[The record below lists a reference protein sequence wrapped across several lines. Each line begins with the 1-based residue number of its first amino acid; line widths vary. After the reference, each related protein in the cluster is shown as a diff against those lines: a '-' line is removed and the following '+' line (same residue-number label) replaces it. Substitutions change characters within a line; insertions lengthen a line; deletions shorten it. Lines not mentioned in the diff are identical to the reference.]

1 VGRLCSARPFLLFD
15 VRIPAGRHPT
25 CIGEED
31 VVEPRENAGEPL
43 VELRGITKLFGT
55 LVANDAVDLV
65 LYSGEI
71 LALLGENGAGKT
83 TLMNVL
89 YGLYRPDAGEIR
101 VRGQLVRL
109 DGPDVAIRLGIGMVH
124 QHFQLVDAF
133 TVLENVVLG
142 REPIAHGWFD
152 RRKAE
157 EELKSLM
164 ERYGLHVDLHAR
176 AGDLP
181 VGLLQRVE
189 ILKVLYRGAEVL
201 IFDEPTAVLT
211 PQEADALL
219 DIFARLIQ
227 EGKGIVFI
235 THKLREV
242 LKAADRIV
250 VLRRGRIVGRYRRGE
265 VTERELARAMVG
277 EKAEAEFVLR
287 AEEPGE
293 LPSEVRVAGEA
304 PKAVHGRAEE
314 TAEDNGRAPEL
325 EVVDIRDVRRGKAAL
340 AGLSFAVRSGEIYGI
355 AGVAGNGQEALV
367 EALLGLQRVAGVIR
381 LAGEDVIS
389 LPPRARLDRGL
400 GVVPEDRHRHG
411 LILDFALWENLIL
424 NRFHE
429 ERFQRAG
436 FLRLGEAVRYAREAL
451 AKNEVVPEDPFA
463 WARSLSGGNQQ
474 KLILAR
480 EFGRRLRVLVA
491 AQPTRGLDVG
501 AIAYVHRRLRELAAQ
516 GVAVLLISYELDEI
530 LALSHRFGVLYEGR
544 IVGEFTP
551 EAADREAVGLLMAGR
566 RKTGASEGV
575 AGGA

>member
-1 VGRLCSARPFLLFD
+1 MGSFEKV
-15 VRIPAGRHPT
+15 
-25 CIGEED
+25 
-31 VVEPRENAGEPL
+31 GEPL
-43 VELRGITKLFGT
+43 VELRRITKRFGD
-55 LVANDAVDLV
+55 LVANDAVDLT
-65 LYSGEI
+65 LYPGEV

-89 YGLYRPDAGEIR
+89 YGLYRPDSGEIR
-101 VRGQLVRL
+101 VRGRVVRL
-109 DGPDVAIRLGIGMVH
+109 EGPDEAIRLGIGMVH

-142 REPIAHGWFD
+142 REPSARGWFD

-157 EELKSLM
+157 EELEALM
-164 ERYGLHVDLHAR
+164 ERYGLYVDLHAR
-176 AGDLP
+176 AADLP

-219 DIFARLIQ
+219 DVFARLVR

-242 LKAADRIV
+242 LAAADRIV
-250 VLRRGRIVGRYRRGE
+250 VLRRGRVVGRYRRGE

-287 AEEPGE
+287 AEA
-293 LPSEVRVAGEA
+293 AGESIPA
-304 PKAVHGRAEE
+304 AHASEGLPEAARGRTEGLE
-314 TAEDNGRAPEL
+314 RTPEL
-325 EVVDIRDVRRGKAAL
+325 EVVDVREVRRGKSAL
-340 AGLSFAVRSGEIYGI
+340 AGLSFAVRPGEIYGI

-367 EALLGLQRVAGVIR
+367 EALLGLRRVAGSIR
-381 LAGEDVIS
+381 LAGEDVTS

-411 LILDFALWENLIL
+411 LVLEFTLWENLIL

-451 AKNEVVPEDPFA
+451 AKNEVIPEYPFA
-463 WARSLSGGNQQ
+463 RARSLSGGNQQ

-480 EFGRRLRVLVA
+480 EFGRHLRVLVA

-501 AIAYVHRRLRELAAQ
+501 AIAYVHRRLRELSAQ

-530 LALSHRFGVLYEGR
+530 FALAHRFGVLYEGR

-551 EAADREAVGLLMAGR
+551 ATADREDVGLLMAGR
-566 RKTGASEGV
+566 RKTATTEGV
-575 AGGA
+575 VEGA

>member
-1 VGRLCSARPFLLFD
+1 M
-15 VRIPAGRHPT
+15 
-25 CIGEED
+25 EN
-31 VVEPRENAGEPL
+31 RETAGEPL
-43 VELRGITKLFGT
+43 VELRGITKRFGN
-55 LVANDAVDLV
+55 LVANDAVDLS
-65 LYSGEI
+65 LYPGEI

-101 VRGQLVRL
+101 VRGRVVRL

-142 REPIAHGWFD
+142 SRPSTRGWFD
-152 RRKAE
+152 RRRAE
-157 EELKSLM
+157 TELKDLM
-164 ERYGLHVDLHAR
+164 ERYGLSVDLHAR
-176 AGDLP
+176 AADLP

-219 DIFARLIQ
+219 DIFARLVR

-242 LKAADRIV
+242 LAAADRIV
-250 VLRRGRIVGRYRRGE
+250 VLRRGRVVGRYRRGE

-287 AEEPGE
+287 AEAAVEPS
-293 LPSEVRVAGEA
+293 SEVRVTGEA
-304 PKAVHGRAEE
+304 PERAARGQAEVTAEE
-314 TAEDNGRAPEL
+314 GEQTPEL
-325 EVVDIRDVRRGKAAL
+325 EVADVRDVRRGKSAL
-340 AGLSFAVRSGEIYGI
+340 AGVSFAVRPGEIYGI

-367 EALLGLQRVAGVIR
+367 EALLGLRRVAGAIR
-381 LAGEDVIS
+381 LAGEDVTS

-411 LILDFALWENLIL
+411 LVLDFTLWENLIL

-429 ERFQRAG
+429 EQFQRAG
-436 FLRLGEAVRYAREAL
+436 FLRVGEAVRYARDAL
-451 AKNEVVPEDPFA
+451 AKNEVVPENPFA
-463 WARSLSGGNQQ
+463 RARSLSGGNQQ

-530 LALSHRFGVLYEGR
+530 LALAHRFGVLYEGR

-551 EAADREAVGLLMAGR
+551 ATADREVVGLLMAGR
-566 RKTGASEGV
+566 RKAATSEGV